1 MPKKRL
7 IILITAVILFLLL
20 AAIIG
25 LLILSRQPADARPA
39 VGPTVLITSP
49 VPAENSVASPSI
61 AIQAAVYGD
70 NPIHRLELWMDG
82 ELSQTFYNQDPGQTF
97 TLEISFSQLLTAGGH
112 LLFVRAID
120 TQNLIGQS
128 LPISAEGTLAIV
140 GDGPFSLVQIQPGDT
155 LDETLAANGTDL
167 DAVLPSNPGLNS
179 GASPGTTI
187 AIPIKPEEG
196 AQPNPP
202 SGPPPVPPGNPTFL
216 DLIKLLPI
224 SIHGCITSFRG
235 LRMWSVTVSSFFIF
249 GSSICKRMIF
259 QQQIR
264 QLVINDRTLFLFWK
278 GNEKFTIPVQCLN

>member
-7 IILITAVILFLLL
+7 IMIILAAVIILFVLVT
-20 AAIIG
+20 AIG
-25 LLILSRQPADARPA
+25 LVILRRQPADARPA

-70 NPIHRLELWMDG
+70 NPIHRLELWLDG

-97 TLEISFSQLLTAGGH
+97 TLEISFNQLLTAGGH

-128 LPISAEGTLAIV
+128 LPITAEGTLAIV

-167 DAVLPSNPGLNS
+167 DAVLNS
-179 GASPGTTI
+179 
-187 AIPIKPEEG
+187 
-196 AQPNPP
+196 
-202 SGPPPVPPGNPTFL
+202 
-216 DLIKLLPI
+216 
-224 SIHGCITSFRG
+224 H
-235 LRMWSVTVSSFFIF
+235 SVCT
-249 GSSICKRMIF
+249 
-259 QQQIR
+259 
-264 QLVINDRTLFLFWK
+264 
-278 GNEKFTIPVQCLN
+278 CL